1 MNTNVRGT
9 LAGLCAL
16 VITGALGGAAYAQ
29 QSEVKEKPPI
39 YTYVAE
45 WAIPRAQWAD
55 MEKSEAADI
64 KLMEKG
70 FSSGTIVGY
79 GNDMNLIHEP
89 DGATHDDWWTAT
101 SMAGLL
107 NQLDQAYKA
116 GTPTSPVLSSATKHA
131 DFILVSRFYNWHS
144 GSWKDVYTR
153 EALYKLKPGAPP
165 DTIDMI
171 SKNLVVPLM
180 EKMLADGAIHEYEID
195 TQAVHTDS
203 PSQFWVIYIAAN
215 AAGLDKVNAALLGAM
230 KSNPFGGP
238 AFNAMVDMD
247 AHRDA
252 LVRGNATYK

>member
-1 MNTNVRGT
+1 
-9 LAGLCAL
+9 
-16 VITGALGGAAYAQ
+16 
-29 QSEVKEKPPI
+29 
-39 YTYVAE
+39 
-45 WAIPRAQWAD
+45 
-55 MEKSEAADI
+55 
-64 KLMEKG
+64 
-70 FSSGTIVGY
+70 
-79 GNDMNLIHEP
+79 
-89 DGATHDDWWTAT
+89 
-101 SMAGLL
+101 
-107 NQLDQAYKA
+107 
-116 GTPTSPVLSSATKHA
+116 
-131 DFILVSRFYNWHS
+131 
-144 GSWKDVYTR
+144 
-153 EALYKLKPGAPP
+153 
-165 DTIDMI
+165 MI